1 MQKLIIVALTTLCIF
16 GTASLVMADEAVKDE
31 TTKSDVAA
39 QKESGKSDSKG
50 KKKSNKKQMK
60 AKRHATKGK
69 TQTQKAEA
77 LAQAPLAPAPAVTA
91 PPRLSVYR
99 NAIVNQAA
107 HPSKK
112 PAGQQSREGAAPH
125 KTALGK
131 ENLPRAM
138 GTTARP

>member
-16 GTASLVMADEAVKDE
+16 GAGSLVMADEAVKDE

-39 QKESGKSDSKG
+39 EKESGKSDSNG

-77 LAQAPLAPAPAVTA
+77 LA
-91 PPRLSVYR
+91 
-99 NAIVNQAA
+99 
-107 HPSKK
+107 
-112 PAGQQSREGAAPH
+112 
-125 KTALGK
+125 
-131 ENLPRAM
+131 
-138 GTTARP
+138 